1 MFWNKLFSRWSRKEP
16 GADTLG
22 LGDASGKR
30 PDRRLDE
37 RLDKRR
43 GPRLLAALPVFVY
56 GRVEGQP
63 FSEQAETTNVSPQG
77 GLLELSAEVE
87 RSHPI
92 LLTNL
97 HTNEELAC
105 RVARVIKTEAGKTLV
120 GLEFLRPSPNFWSV
134 DFSLHPHPHR

>member
-1 MFWNKLFSRWSRKEP
+1 MFWSRLFSRWSGKDQAAEAGLR
-16 GADTLG
+16 LG
-22 LGDASGKR
+22 QA
-30 PDRRLDE
+30 PDKHSDQ

-43 GPRLLAALPVFVY
+43 GPRILASLPVFVY

-77 GLLELSAEVE
+77 GLLELSAEIE
-87 RSHPI
+87 RAHPI
-92 LLTNL
+92 LVTNL

-105 RVARVIKTEAGKTLV
+105 RVARVIKTETGKTLV

-134 DFSLHPHPHR
+134 DFSLHPHR